1 MQNTRIN
8 IRESA
13 LHKGSWVVEATG
25 TLMNEWNRR
34 KDFVFIA
41 RTHTRELAEKIAEW
55 ESQKIELI
63 DAKR

>member
-55 ESQKIELI
+55 ESQNVELI